1 MSEFTNGTVA
11 RRRISRVVETLFE
24 GDESLILVLDYSPPR
39 PSYLSRAHYFASTDV
54 FPARRNGE

>member
-24 GDESLILVLDYSPPR
+24 GDESLILVLDYSPL
-39 PSYLSRAHYFASTDV
+39 PSFLSRAHYFASTDV